1 LRNEATIDFKEDTHM
16 SDLVQ
21 RLGTEQDVEVSMRPE
36 TTVEYFKAAVDRGY
50 VHIKFIHTRGGTE
63 LGIRLDREASDF
75 SQADWEGKSGKVTI
89 VGNLILDYVKV
100 RFHGTIDLSTL
111 KGLGYL
117 ENLGEYKPWEE
128 KAAAEAT

>member
-1 LRNEATIDFKEDTHM
+1 M

-36 TTVEYFKAAVDRGY
+36 TTVEYFKPAVDRGY
-50 VHIKFIHTRGGTE
+50 VHIKFPHTRGGTE
-63 LGIRLDREASDF
+63 LGIRLDRDASDF
-75 SQADWEGKSGKVTI
+75 SQADWENKTGKVKI

-111 KGLGYL
+111 KGTGYL

-128 KAAAEAT
+128 KAAAETAS